1 MKKVKLL
8 VTESIPFNIGDRTVY
23 TNATLSVSDAEV
35 IAGQYPGV
43 YVEVIEDVKPGK
55 NAGIEKTEG

>member
-23 TNATLSVSDAEV
+23 TNATLSVADAEV

-43 YVEVIEDVKPGK
+43 YVEVIEDVKLGK
-55 NAGIEKTEG
+55 NAGIEKAEG